1 MPPTTEQLRAFEGA
15 TRELIQAISKEV
27 YRPTYFIQLMAA
39 EGAYA
44 AACQVVSSSKLPDG
58 FQRLLQ
64 ENKPELT
71 IEYLVTRPEWA
82 DLFEP
87 EIIEAAH
94 LRLAMFQRE

>member
-1 MPPTTEQLRAFEGA
+1 MPPTTEQKRAFHGA
-15 TRELIQAISKEV
+15 TIELIQAISREV
-27 YRPTYFIQLMAA
+27 YRPTYFIQLMAS

-44 AACQVVSSSKLPDG
+44 AACQVVSSNNLPEG

-94 LRLAMFQRE
+94 RRLAMFQRE

>member
-1 MPPTTEQLRAFEGA
+1 MPPTTEQKRAFHGA
-15 TRELIQAISKEV
+15 TIQLIQAISREV

-44 AACQVVSSSKLPDG
+44 AACQVVSSSNLPDG

-71 IEYLVTRPEWA
+71 IEYLVTSPEWV
-82 DLFEP
+82 DLFEH
-87 EIIEAAH
+87 EIIEAARR
-94 LRLAMFQRE
+94 RLAMFQRE

>member
-1 MPPTTEQLRAFEGA
+1 MPPTTEQKRAFHGA
-15 TRELIQAISKEV
+15 TIELIQAISREV
-27 YRPTYFIQLMAA
+27 YRPTYFIQLMAS

-44 AACQVVSSSKLPDG
+44 AACQVVSSYNLPDG

-82 DLFEP
+82 ELFEP
-87 EIIEAAH
+87 EILEAARR
-94 LRLAMFQRE
+94 RLAMFQRE

>member
-1 MPPTTEQLRAFEGA
+1 MPTTEQLRAFDGA
-15 TRELIQAISKEV
+15 TRELVKAISDQV

-39 EGAYA
+39 DGAFA

-71 IEYLVTRPEWA
+71 IEHLVTRPEWA
-82 DLFEP
+82 ELFEP
-87 EIIEAAH
+87 EILEAA
-94 LRLAMFQRE
+94 RRRFAMFQRE

>member
-15 TRELIQAISKEV
+15 TREIIQAISTEV
-27 YRPTYFIQLMAA
+27 YRPTYFIQLMAS

-64 ENKPELT
+64 ENRPELT
-71 IEYLVTRPEWA
+71 IEYLVIRPEWA

-94 LRLAMFQRE
+94 GRLAMFQRE